1 MKKCKMLLQ
10 DENIDKNNIK
20 KLKLIERMLE
30 VPDCFKHMSID
41 VAISVLID
49 LGYTKDEAKNIYIKL
64 TEGN

>member
-1 MKKCKMLLQ
+1 MEL
-10 DENIDKNNIK
+10 IDKIFEIRKEYIK

-49 LGYTKDEAKNIYIKL
+49 LGYTKDEAKNIYMEL
-64 TEGN
+64 TKYKK